1 MTSLPE
7 DIADSTLRVTNVFAQ
22 QLGAF
27 DSNKVEASLRGKG
40 LSHEGLRAARRSVK
54 QDATRWSNTHFL
66 ERFRMLTIEKD
77 KNKQTNRQKVN
88 ICTGKAENVNVR

>member
-7 DIADSTLRVTNVFAQ
+7 YIADSTLRVTNVFAQ

-66 ERFRMLTIEKD
+66 ERFRMLTIEED
-77 KNKQTNRQKVN
+77 KKQTNRQKVN
-88 ICTGKAENVNVR
+88 ICTEKTENANVR